1 MHGKKEYRLI
11 VVGRRATAKKRVSVN
26 NSAKRRLKGDLI
38 EPDCI
43 LQICAVVVRRYG
55 RRELCTCSP
64 PAGRPPSLPLPLLR
78 VQRASVPFAK
88 SAVRPSFPLR
98 SPLTDFSHFVLKLV
112 NLSAPIAPADANC
125 DGGIE

>member
-1 MHGKKEYRLI
+1 MHDGKKECRLI
-11 VVGRRATAKKRVSVN
+11 VVGDGKKGSRSVN

-64 PAGRPPSLPLPLLR
+64 ASGRPPSLLL

-88 SAVRPSFPLR
+88 SAVA
-98 SPLTDFSHFVLKLV
+98 H
-112 NLSAPIAPADANC
+112 
-125 DGGIE
+125 

>member
-1 MHGKKEYRLI
+1 MHDGKKECRLI
-11 VVGRRATAKKRVSVN
+11 VVGDGKKGSRSVN

-64 PAGRPPSLPLPLLR
+64 PARRPPS
-78 VQRASVPFAK
+78 SE
-88 SAVRPSFPLR
+88 SAARICAICQIGCPSFPLR
-98 SPLTDFSHFVLKLV
+98 SLTDFGDFVPKLV
-112 NLSAPIAPADANC
+112 NLSAPPDAADANC

>member
-1 MHGKKEYRLI
+1 MHDGKKECRLI
-11 VVGRRATAKKRVSVN
+11 VVSDGKKGSRSVN

-43 LQICAVVVRRYG
+43 LQICAVVRRYG

-64 PAGRPPSLPLPLLR
+64 PARRPPSLSLFSQCSAHLCDLPNRL
-78 VQRASVPFAK
+78 SVL
-88 SAVRPSFPLR
+88 PLR
-98 SPLTDFSHFVLKLV
+98 SLTDFSDFVLKLV
-112 NLSAPIAPADANC
+112 NISAPPADADANC